1 LPAAVNCSTRWL
13 AVLGY
18 FDAGALIRLQSSRL
32 PVSTPLVPLD
42 GMPDSTV
49 DTGAL
54 YAGDTALRISEVVS
68 AQQAVNDLAP

>member
-1 LPAAVNCSTRWL
+1 MQDYAR
-13 AVLGY
+13 
-18 FDAGALIRLQSSRL
+18 
-32 PVSTPLVPLD
+32 LVPLD